1 MVRPAWRGY
10 LAVGLVLAGVWW
22 LGQGAYIQVK
32 AWLAQYLL
40 QRAWEET
47 LDGGGGISPWP
58 WADTWPIARIQVD
71 RLGVDQIVLEGASG
85 RSLAFGPGHI
95 SGTAKPGAGGN
106 SAISG
111 HRDTHFRFLRELQDG
126 DEIRLILPAGTELRY
141 RVDQRGVYEQED
153 VWLLDRG
160 ERSLTLITCYPF
172 DALVPGGSERFV
184 VSARP
189 VIL

>member
-1 MVRPAWRGY
+1 MVRPGWRGY

-141 RVDQRGVYEQED
+141 RVDQRVVYEQEE
-153 VWLLDRG
+153 L
-160 ERSLTLITCYPF
+160 ERSGGM
-172 DALVPGGSERFV
+172 PGHAPINRSLRKGFNAEDRSDMI
-184 VSARP
+184 SAHLP
-189 VIL
+189 L